1 MQRTENELKGGIL
14 DVSALS
20 ITELSGLGGSVIE
33 TELRELLD
41 PDRTEIVAAS
51 FDSAIELPR

>member
-20 ITELSGLGGSVIE
+20 IPELSALGDSVIE
-33 TELRELLD
+33 TELRELYD
-41 PDRTEIVAAS
+41 PGRTEIVAAS